1 MRHMP
6 IRDVSLFVDV
16 VGRGSPL
23 VLMHGGP
30 GGDLW
35 TLNAFRELEY
45 EHTLVF
51 YDHRC
56 NGRSIGP
63 PVASMTWDNLTADA
77 DALREMLGFERWAL
91 LGHSFGGKVALE
103 YALRYPDR
111 LTHLILMDT
120 GGDSVWDTQNAARVL
135 AQRGFPPRTVRLAE
149 RYFSGRIPPWQ
160 FLPSLMRLSSA
171 YDPYTSL
178 GSGLRTM
185 AGAWRSRPRSAP
197 FIFGFRHLQPGW
209 SVMDRLGM
217 IKVPTLVMAGRDDFI
232 FPPEHQEQLAA
243 GIPNARLR
251 IIDKAGHN
259 PHDEQRAAVMAEVRD
274 FLAAPSLFEP
284 VDTAREP
291 VGTALR

>member
-1 MRHMP
+1 MRHVP

-30 GGDLW
+30 GADLW

-63 PVASMTWDNLTADA
+63 PVTSMTWENLTADA
-77 DALREMLGFERWAL
+77 DALRERLGFERWAL

-111 LTHLILMDT
+111 LTHLILLDT
-120 GGDSVWDTQNAARVL
+120 GGDSHWDTENAPRYL
-135 AQRGFPPRTVRLAE
+135 AEHGFSPRTVRLAE
-149 RYFSGRIPPWQ
+149 RYFAGQIPSWQ
-160 FLPSLMRLSSA
+160 FMPSLMRLSGA
-171 YDPYTSL
+171 YDPHTSL
-178 GSGLRTM
+178 GAGLRTM
-185 AGAWRSRPRSAP
+185 AGAWRSRPRSAA
-197 FIFGFRHLQPGW
+197 FIFGFRQLMPGW
-209 SVMDRLGM
+209 SVMDRLGE
-217 IKVPTLVMAGRDDFI
+217 IRTPTLVMAGRDDFV

-251 IIDKAGHN
+251 IIDRAGHN
-259 PHDEQRAAVMAEVRD
+259 PHDEKRAEVMAELRD
-274 FLAAPSLFEP
+274 FLAAPTHVDP
-284 VDTAREP
+284 VDTAREL
-291 VGTALR
+291 VGTVRR